1 MNPKTMVVYFSRT
14 GRTRTLAQRLAAEFG
29 TKAEPIR
36 EERSRQGFLGYQRS
50 LLEAVMGRDAD
61 IDPRRP
67 APTGRDLVLLGTPI
81 WGWHPSSPVRAFMRL
96 HAKHMHRVAF
106 FCTMGGSGDYIAF
119 SELEGILGR
128 RPEATLALT
137 EREMKAIDS
146 DSVRAKIDEF
156 VKSLRGTGHAGART
170 TARNYAQ

>member
-1 MNPKTMVVYFSRT
+1 M
-14 GRTRTLAQRLAAEFG
+14 AQRLAAEFG

-36 EERSRQGFLGYQRS
+36 EERSRQGFLSYQRS

-67 APTGRDLVLLGTPI
+67 APTGR
-81 WGWHPSSPVRAFMRL
+81 
-96 HAKHMHRVAF
+96 
-106 FCTMGGSGDYIAF
+106 
-119 SELEGILGR
+119 E
-128 RPEATLALT
+128 T

-146 DSVRAKIDEF
+146 DSVRTKIDEF

-170 TARNYAQ
+170 AARNFAQ